1 LRVAVFFNIINGM
14 LDPKFVQNNP
24 GLVRDRL
31 ALRGFRLEEEKFTNL
46 LVEKKSLLQRLEGL
60 RFELNTSS
68 KTIGRMKKEGK
79 DASSLIADMKKVS
92 DEIKLLDGDY
102 KNLEEMVKEFLLD
115 VPNLPHESVPEGTSE
130 ADNQVVRTWGEKP
143 AIDFAPKPHWDIGTD
158 LGILDFERAAKIT
171 GARFTVYLGL
181 GARLERALINFMLDL
196 HTSERGYREILPP
209 FIANRDSLTGTG
221 QLPKFGEDLF
231 KLEGYPWYLIPT
243 AEVPVTN
250 FYRKEILDGAD
261 LPRRY
266 AAYTA
271 CFRSEAGSY
280 GKDIRGLIRQ
290 HQFNK
295 VELVAF
301 TRPEDS
307 YDELEKMTSD
317 AEEVLRRLGI
327 HYRVIV
333 LCTGDMGFS
342 AAKTY
347 DLEVWMPHRKGF
359 LEISS
364 CSNCGDFQ
372 ARRAGI
378 RFRAESKAKPEFV
391 HTLNGSGVAVGRTV
405 SAILENYQQEDETV
419 LIPELLRPYMGGL
432 ERIGR
437 DS

>member
-1 LRVAVFFNIINGM
+1 MRVAVFFNIINGM

>member
-1 LRVAVFFNIINGM
+1 M
-14 LDPKFVQNNP
+14 LDPKFVQNNLS
-24 GLVRDRL
+24 LVRERL
-31 ALRGFRLEEEKFTNL
+31 ALRGFALEEKKFDDL
-46 LVEKKSLLQRLEGL
+46 MEEKKHLLQRLEGL
-60 RFELNTSS
+60 RFKLNAAS
-68 KTIGRMKKEGK
+68 KSIGQMKKNGE
-79 DASSLIADMKKVS
+79 DASQMIADMKKVS

-102 KNLEEMVKEFLLD
+102 KNLEAMVKEFLLD
-115 VPNLPHESVPEGTSE
+115 VPNLPHESVPQGQSE
-130 ADNQVVRTWGEKP
+130 ADNQVVRTWGERP
-143 AIDFAPKPHWDIGTD
+143 ALSFAPKPHWDIGTD
-158 LGILDFERAAKIT
+158 LDILDFERAAKIT

-181 GARLERALINFMLDL
+181 GARLERALINFMLDI
-196 HTSERGYREILPP
+196 HTGEKGYREILPP
-209 FIANRDSLTGTG
+209 FIANKDSLTGTG
-221 QLPKFGEDLF
+221 QLPKFAEDLF
-231 KLEGYPWYLIPT
+231 KLEGYPWYMVPT

-250 FYRKEILDGAD
+250 FYRGEILDGEV
-261 LPRRY
+261 LPRRF

-295 VELVAF
+295 VEMVSF
-301 TRPEDS
+301 TRPENS
-307 YDELEKMTSD
+307 YDELERMTDS

-342 AAKTY
+342 ASKTY
-347 DLEVWMPHRKGF
+347 DIEVWMPHRKGF

-378 RFRAESKAKPEFV
+378 RFRPEPKTKPEFV

-405 SAILENYQQEDETV
+405 SAILENYQQEDGSV
-419 LIPELLRPYMGGL
+419 LIPEALRPYMGGL
-432 ERIGR
+432 ERIGP

>member
-1 LRVAVFFNIINGM
+1 MRVVLFFNIINGM
-14 LDPKFVQNNP
+14 LDPKFVQSNLS
-24 GLVRDRL
+24 LVRERL
-31 ALRGFRLEEEKFTNL
+31 ALRGLQFEEDKFSNLMEEKKYLLLRLEK
-46 LVEKKSLLQRLEGL
+46 L
-60 RFELNTSS
+60 RFKLNTSS
-68 KTIGRMKKEGK
+68 KAIGQMKKEGK
-79 DASSLIADMKKVS
+79 DATRLIADMKKVS
-92 DEIKLLDGDY
+92 DEIKLLDGDF
-102 KNLEEMVKEFLLD
+102 KNLEKMVEEFLLE
-115 VPNLPHESVPEGTSE
+115 VPNLPHDSVPEGTSE
-130 ADNQVVRTWGEKP
+130 TDNKVVRTWGGKP
-143 AIDFAPKPHWDIGTD
+143 PLAFEPKPHWDIGTD
-158 LGILDFERAAKIT
+158 LDILDFERAAKIT
-171 GARFTVYLGL
+171 GTRFTVYLGL
-181 GARLERALINFMLDL
+181 GARLERALINFMLDI

-221 QLPKFGEDLF
+221 QLPKFSEDLF
-231 KLEGYPWYLIPT
+231 KLEGYPWYLVPT

-250 FYRKEILDGAD
+250 FYRGEILDGTD
-261 LPRRY
+261 LPLRY

-295 VELVAF
+295 VELVVF
-301 TRPEDS
+301 SRPEGS

-347 DLEVWMPHRKGF
+347 DIEVWMPHRKGF

-372 ARRAGI
+372 ARRAAI
-378 RFRAESKAKPEFV
+378 RFRPEPKAKPEFV

-405 SAILENYQQEDETV
+405 SAILENYQQEDGSV
-419 LIPELLRPYMGGL
+419 IIPEALRPYMGGL
-432 ERIGR
+432 ERIGPE
-437 DS
+437 S

>member
-1 LRVAVFFNIINGM
+1 M
-14 LDPKFVQNNP
+14 LDPKFVQSNL
-24 GLVRDRL
+24 GLVKEKL
-31 ALRGFRLEEEKFTNL
+31 ALRGMAFEEKRFADLMT
-46 LVEKKSLLQRLEGL
+46 EKNHLLQRLEAL
-60 RFELNTSS
+60 RYELNKSS
-68 KTIGRMKKEGK
+68 KAIGRMKKEGE
-79 DASSLIADMKKVS
+79 DAAPLIAEMKKVS

-102 KNLEEMVKEFLLD
+102 KNLEEMVTEFLLD

-130 ADNQVVRTWGEKP
+130 ADNRVVRSWGEKP
-143 AIDFAPKPHWDIGTD
+143 ALSFPPKPHWDIGTD

-171 GARFTVYLGL
+171 GTRFAVYLGA
-181 GARLERALINFMLDL
+181 GARLERALISFMLDI
-196 HTSERGYREILPP
+196 HTTERGYREILPP
-209 FIANRDSLTGTG
+209 FIANKDSLTGTG
-221 QLPKFGEDLF
+221 QLPKFAEDLF
-231 KLEGYPWYLIPT
+231 KLEGYPWYLVPT

-250 FYRKEILDGAD
+250 FYREEILEGES

-307 YDELEKMTSD
+307 YDELERMTSD

-327 HYRVIV
+327 PHRVIV

-347 DLEVWMPHRKGF
+347 DIEVWMPHRDGF

-378 RFRAESKAKPEFV
+378 RFRRGPKSKPEFV

-405 SAILENYQQEDETV
+405 SAILENYQQEDGSV
-419 LIPELLRPYMGGL
+419 QIPEALRPYMGGL
-432 ERIGR
+432 ESIK
-437 DS
+437 